1 MSSSMPVKILSSFL
15 VVTFFVFFLACSNGK
30 TQENSAI
37 TNVNNTTSETVKTPE
52 TPTESNVEKSE
63 TTQNNECSEV
73 KRKGFALDKKQTF
86 AIDFAPFE
94 KSCFAVFHDPEFT
107 SPALGA
113 QFFIYKNGKEILNF
127 PEQFNGGNALCWVD
141 AVSFEDV
148 NDDRFKDVIVI
159 GKCGAKSDDYN
170 ENMVYINTGKEFKIN
185 KDANMEMMDYTKISQ
200 IQDYV
205 RKHQENFT
213 K

>member
-1 MSSSMPVKILSSFL
+1 MPVKVVSLFL
-15 VVTFFVFFLACSNGK
+15 VVTFFIFFAACSSNK
-30 TQENSAI
+30 TQETSVV
-37 TNVNNTTSETVKTPE
+37 TNANNTTPETTKTPE
-52 TPTESNVEKSE
+52 TTAEINTAKNEAP
-63 TTQNNECSEV
+63 QNNECSDL

-94 KSCFAVFHDPEFT
+94 KSCFATFHDPEFT
-107 SPALGA
+107 NPALGA
-113 QFFIYKNGKEILNF
+113 QFFIYKNGKETFNF

-148 NDDRFKDVIVI
+148 NADQLKDIIVV
-159 GKCGAKSDDYN
+159 GKCSAKTADYN
-170 ENMVYINTGKEFKIN
+170 ENMVYINTGKDFKVN